1 MMITFEIVQSEKRLR
16 ELMSPWHALWLEE
29 SGCIFQ
35 SYQWVSDWWTARQAS
50 FRLHVAIAWNAN
62 RLIAVLPLV
71 IHHWRKARILEWA
84 AQSFSDY
91 CDALCDSP
99 DILQELWTHAH
110 NAGGFDIIR
119 LKRVRPDAAIRPVLS
134 RFIAPGDPTDI
145 CLQVT
150 KQWLNGDV
158 WFRSL
163 NKKKRNNHSRGKRIL
178 AEMGVDPKLI
188 HIVGGPPTTL
198 IAQLIEL
205 KQRWIRAN
213 NMPAAYE
220 FDMLPIL
227 INALHKLGILQIFV
241 LKCQDKVIAA
251 SINVIQGDKML
262 AVFATYDPVVARAS
276 PGIMLMTEY
285 TKWAFDHGIT
295 VVDYLCGEETY
306 KFEFANSHL
315 ILNSFVASKTIV
327 GSCLLASYRLWNR
340 YANGKANNIEMP
352 SIGSAYFTYKGNAR
366 NVPSD
371 AAQLNRQ
378 RHDP

>member
-1 MMITFEIVQSEKRLR
+1 
-16 ELMSPWHALWLEE
+16 
-29 SGCIFQ
+29 
-35 SYQWVSDWWTARQAS
+35 
-50 FRLHVAIAWNAN
+50 
-62 RLIAVLPLV
+62 
-71 IHHWRKARILEWA
+71 
-84 AQSFSDY
+84 
-91 CDALCDSP
+91 
-99 DILQELWTHAH
+99 
-110 NAGGFDIIR
+110 
-119 LKRVRPDAAIRPVLS
+119 
-134 RFIAPGDPTDI
+134 
-145 CLQVT
+145 
-150 KQWLNGDV
+150 
-158 WFRSL
+158 
-163 NKKKRNNHSRGKRIL
+163 
-178 AEMGVDPKLI
+178 
-188 HIVGGPPTTL
+188 
-198 IAQLIEL
+198 
-205 KQRWIRAN
+205 
-213 NMPAAYE
+213 
-220 FDMLPIL
+220 
-227 INALHKLGILQIFV
+227 
-241 LKCQDKVIAA
+241 
-251 SINVIQGDKML
+251 ML